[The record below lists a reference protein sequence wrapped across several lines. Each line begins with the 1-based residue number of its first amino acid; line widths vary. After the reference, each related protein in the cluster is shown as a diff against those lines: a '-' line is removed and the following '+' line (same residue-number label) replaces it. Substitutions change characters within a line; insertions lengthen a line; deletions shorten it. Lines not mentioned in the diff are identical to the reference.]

1 MGGLAIVHVPY
12 TKFFLFGQLFTR
24 GEGGGAV
31 KNSKKVFTGFM
42 NGPLLRT
49 ELEPKLN
56 KS

>member
-24 GEGGGAV
+24 GEGGAV